1 MWTTVSNRKIQVA
14 LGLAAT
20 AAILVACSEDAGPA
34 SPSNTTPTFTI
45 TAAGVSPK
53 QVRINV
59 GDRVRFTND
68 DSVNRQIN
76 SNPFL
81 EHDDCPPINAVDLL
95 TPGQSKETDVMS
107 LAGTCGFHEHLT
119 EGDAAFLGEILV
131 GSAAAPG
138 AEPPAY

>member
-1 MWTTVSNRKIQVA
+1 MA
-14 LGLAAT
+14 LRRSSLNDRTPDEAYTDDG
-20 AAILVACSEDAGPA
+20 GPA
-34 SPSNTTPTFTI
+34 SPSTTTTTTPTFTI
-45 TAAGVSPK
+45 TADGVSPK

-76 SNPFL
+76 SNPFPA
-81 EHDDCPPINAVDLL
+81 HDDCPPINAIDLL

-131 GSAAAPG
+131 GAAAVSG
-138 AEPPAY
+138 APPPSGY

>member
-1 MWTTVSNRKIQVA
+1 MA

-20 AAILVACSEDAGPA
+20 AAILVACSDGGPA
-34 SPSNTTPTFTI
+34 SPSNTTQTITI
-45 TAAGVSPK
+45 TAEGVSPK

-59 GDRVRFTND
+59 GDRVRFTNN

-76 SNPFL
+76 SNPFPA
-81 EHDDCPPINAVDLL
+81 HDDCPPINSVDLL
-95 TPGQSKETDVMS
+95 TPGQSEETDMMS

-119 EGDAAFLGEILV
+119 EGAPEFLGEILV

-138 AEPPAY
+138 AEPPPY